1 MHIHG
6 APQYTYF
13 YAYPMHIVE
22 LQFGSYKPL
31 EGKGR
36 NLKSKV
42 TIWNEYFLALATW
55 VGHESYGIVYVASRE
70 EFPTKASMQTWFL
83 NAKW

>member
-1 MHIHG
+1 MNMHIFKICIVTPVRNMHIHG
-6 APQYTYF
+6 APKYTYF

-22 LQFGSYKPL
+22 LQFGTYKPL

-42 TIWNEYFLALATW
+42 TI
-55 VGHESYGIVYVASRE
+55 
-70 EFPTKASMQTWFL
+70 
-83 NAKW
+83 